1 MFPDPA
7 SLYREIRVSFAPN
20 FHHIDPANGM
30 RPALFLL
37 ITMLVATTLGGCASV
52 TKPTDETA
60 KWSAEKLYREAT
72 NSLHQNDFEIAAG
85 YLEKLEARYPF
96 GKYAAQAQL
105 ESAYAYYRAGEPTL
119 AIAAAERFIRL
130 HPTHPFVDYA
140 YYLKGLVSFNIKHG
154 SLDWLIGEK
163 DYSDRDPQ
171 SMRDALEAFQELVRR
186 FPGSRYAPDASL
198 RITYLHNLMAKSEI
212 NVARHYYARKA
223 YVATVNRCKYVLDH
237 YQATPAAED
246 ALGLQSMAY
255 LRMGMAK
262 LAEDSARVLKLNFP
276 KSKYLK
282 QVQAMLSA
290 SKKPRSGAKG

>member
-1 MFPDPA
+1 
-7 SLYREIRVSFAPN
+7 
-20 FHHIDPANGM
+20 M
-30 RPALFLL
+30 RPALFLFVT
-37 ITMLVATTLGGCASV
+37 IVVATTLGGCASV
-52 TKPTDETA
+52 TKPKDETA
-60 KWSAEKLYREAT
+60 KWSAEKLYQEAT

-154 SLDWLIGEK
+154 SLDSLIGEK

-171 SMRDALEAFQELVRR
+171 SMRD
-186 FPGSRYAPDASL
+186 APDASL

-255 LRMGMAK
+255 LQMGMPK

-282 QVQAMLSA
+282 QVQAMLPA
-290 SKKPRSGAKG
+290 SKKPHSDAKG